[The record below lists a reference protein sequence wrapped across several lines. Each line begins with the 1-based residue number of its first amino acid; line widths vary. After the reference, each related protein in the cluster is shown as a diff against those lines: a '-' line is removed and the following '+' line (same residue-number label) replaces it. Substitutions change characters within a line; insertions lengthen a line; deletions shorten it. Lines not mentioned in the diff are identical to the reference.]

1 MNVTFYQNTSDKRY
15 LTKNLINGKTY
26 SGLIIKESLDVLN
39 TVFKIQVTN
48 DSINFIM
55 GFYNYMYVEDLER
68 YYFITDRKLLNGMV
82 AEISGHE
89 DVLMTYP
96 EIRNLNATITRQEN
110 IGINDIVDPLLP
122 LQNKKNEVVIEFSNS
137 EFNIGSAGKNDYN
150 FVLNVSGGGSG
161 QTGGGGTSTT
171 DTGTK
176 SGGDK

>member
-39 TVFKIQVTN
+39 AVFKIKVTN
-48 DSINFIM
+48 DSINLIM
-55 GFYNYMYVEDLER
+55 GFYNYMYVEDLDR

-110 IGINDIVDPLLP
+110 IGIISISMIVL
-122 LQNKKNEVVIEFSNS
+122 I
-137 EFNIGSAGKNDYN
+137 
-150 FVLNVSGGGSG
+150 
-161 QTGGGGTSTT
+161 
-171 DTGTK
+171 
-176 SGGDK
+176 